1 MSLIIS
7 SNKKVVKYPFLHD
20 PMDEKYYPFVY
31 RPKERV
37 SSTEYLLDD
46 TMRPSMPNGFYYV
59 CMNPGISA
67 STEPTFA
74 TKANGKTTDG
84 TVIWLAVP
92 WNLMLNTGDSIT
104 ASTFSASVGVTLA
117 DPSFDDGVCSVKV
130 VDTGALALFTL
141 TNHITILRKDGKVEQ
156 FDRSIDVTVGEL

>member
-31 RPKERV
+31 RPKERI

-46 TMRPSMPNGFYYV
+46 TVRPAVPNGYYYV
-59 CMNPGISA
+59 CMNAGVTGSV
-67 STEPTFA
+67 EPTFA

-84 TVIWLAVP
+84 TVVWLAVP
-92 WNLMLNTGDSIT
+92 WTLLLNTGDTIS
-104 ASTFSASVGVTLA
+104 ASTFTASVGVTLSDA
-117 DPSFDDGVCSVKV
+117 SYDDGVCSVKV
-130 VDTGALALFTL
+130 VDTDALALFTL
-141 TNHITILRKDGKVEQ
+141 TNHITVLRNDGKIEQ

>member
-20 PMDEKYYPFVY
+20 PLDEKYYPFVY
-31 RPKERV
+31 RPRERV

-46 TMRPSMPNGFYYV
+46 TIRPAVPNGYYYV
-59 CMNPGISA
+59 CANAGVAGSV
-67 STEPTFA
+67 EPTFA

-84 TVIWLAVP
+84 TVVWLAVP
-92 WNLMLNTGDSIT
+92 WNLMLNTGDSIS
-104 ASTFSASVGVTLA
+104 ASSFTASVGVTLSDA
-117 DPSFDDGVCSVKV
+117 SYDDGVCSVKV

-141 TNHITILRKDGKVEQ
+141 TNHITILRNDGKVEQ